1 MAEANNDSGLGQ
13 EEKQKKGKSPVV
25 ENDGPENDHSY
36 PIADGVGNDHCS
48 IGSSDDYSYPI
59 ADGVGNKHCSIGL
72 SDDYSYPIA
81 DGVGNKHCSIGLSD
95 DYSYPIADGV
105 GNKHCSIG
113 LSDDYSY
120 PIADGVG
127 NEHCSI
133 GSSDDGAAE
142 DSVKKKKKRKKRKRE
157 KEKEGGVV
165 NNEQDP
171 LVLFGS
177 DIMMKVL
184 KNLDARSV
192 ALSLLVSRGWYGV
205 ASSDRLWT
213 AKCEELWLGKAH
225 IPRSSQVRGL
235 SKLAT
240 YSISVMDGQRTRIM
254 KEDLCDHV
262 WEFHFNE
269 AAPEYWRNLDPY
281 WKGTG
286 QPMRRYFH
294 PDGSLTADPGDE
306 VWGGHESC
314 YSIVTSFMGEGTIR
328 DHYVRINRWPRMLV
342 VRKEDWSWEMTNNL
356 YCYSTIPDADK
367 EGGTVSWKAPHLMS
381 AILFHK
387 ACVCCHILC
396 SMKAEVRKGEH
407 NARYCA

>member
-1 MAEANNDSGLGQ
+1 MDEANNDSGLGQ
-13 EEKQKKGKSPVV
+13 EEKRKKGKSPVV

-59 ADGVGNKHCSIGL
+59 ADGVGNNHFSIGS
-72 SDDYSYPIA
+72 SDDYS
-81 DGVGNKHCSIGLSD
+81 
-95 DYSYPIADGV
+95 
-105 GNKHCSIG
+105 
-113 LSDDYSY
+113 SY

-133 GSSDDGAAE
+133 GSADDGAAE
-142 DSVKKKKKRKKRKRE
+142 DSAKKKKRKKRKRE
-157 KEKEGGVV
+157 KENEGVVV

-177 DIMMKVL
+177 DIMMKIL

-213 AKCEELWLGKAH
+213 AKSMFLIYGQRVVLAPFMLLIIEVGLEAFLIIECEELWLGKAH

-240 YSISVMDGQRTRIM
+240 YSVSVMDGQRTRIM

-286 QPMRRYFH
+286 PPMRRYFH

-367 EGGTVSWKAPHLMS
+367 EGGTDVNFGNYVLSCFYGLLECNL
-381 AILFHK
+381 IQG
-387 ACVCCHILC
+387 
-396 SMKAEVRKGEH
+396 MKRNIKVES
-407 NARYCA
+407 

>member
-25 ENDGPENDHSY
+25 ENDGPENNHSY

-48 IGSSDDYSYPI
+48 IGSSDEYSYPIADGAGNKHCSIGSSNDYSSYPI
-59 ADGVGNKHCSIGL
+59 ADGVG
-72 SDDYSYPIA
+72 D
-81 DGVGNKHCSIGLSD
+81 
-95 DYSYPIADGV
+95 
-105 GNKHCSIG
+105 
-113 LSDDYSY
+113 
-120 PIADGVG
+120 
-127 NEHCSI
+127 EHCSI

-142 DSVKKKKKRKKRKRE
+142 DSVKKKKRKKRKRE

-177 DIMMKVL
+177 DIMMKIL

-213 AKCEELWLGKAH
+213 AKSMFLIYGQSMSAPFLLLIIEVGLEACWLVVCLLCIFCEELLLGKAH

-262 WEFHFNE
+262 WEFRFNE

-286 QPMRRYFH
+286 PPMRRYFH

-306 VWGGHESC
+306 GMKRNIKVES
-314 YSIVTSFMGEGTIR
+314 
-328 DHYVRINRWPRMLV
+328 
-342 VRKEDWSWEMTNNL
+342 
-356 YCYSTIPDADK
+356 
-367 EGGTVSWKAPHLMS
+367 
-381 AILFHK
+381 
-387 ACVCCHILC
+387 
-396 SMKAEVRKGEH
+396 
-407 NARYCA
+407 